1 MKVIRFWE
9 DTTHPI
15 TGCKYKKTQDDVAIL
30 QKSKSTVKRNYELH
44 AEYSDMFL
52 T

>member
-15 TGCKYKKTQDDVAIL
+15 TGLKVL
-30 QKSKSTVKRNYELH
+30 RSTESAVKLNRQRIKRNYELH